1 MKSKSILATGL
12 LFCLAIS
19 TLHATG
25 QERARDDRS
34 TLQGVDNSKTGS
46 TDNPIE
52 MKTDRFSNVT
62 TVTLKPQMVLDK
74 PDHIITMGIGT
85 KLGEKK
91 SYDWEREM
99 VQAYATLESQSK
111 QPVDF
116 GDEEVHFIING
127 QTLSLGNVDL
137 KVDPYPSIGGNLKP
151 GFRVRRF
158 AVLLF
163 DRRALEQFSKA
174 NRIEMRLGPIET
186 TLNNTLVA
194 TLREYATRTLAQ
206 HKIANGR

>member
-1 MKSKSILATGL
+1 MKSIIIAGL
-12 LFCLAIS
+12 MLCLTIPTIYA
-19 TLHATG
+19 AG
-25 QERARDDRS
+25 QERARADRP
-34 TLQGVDNSKTGS
+34 TLQGADNSKTGS

-52 MKTDRFSNVT
+52 VKTDRFSNVT

-74 PDHIITMGIGT
+74 PDHIITMGIET

-99 VQAYATLESQSK
+99 VNAYATLESQSK
-111 QPVDF
+111 EPVDF

-127 QTLSLGNVDL
+127 QTLSLGKADL
-137 KVDPYPSIGGNLKP
+137 KVDPYPSIGGKLKP
-151 GFRVRRF
+151 GFRIREF
-158 AVLLF
+158 TVLLF

-174 NRIEMRLGPIET
+174 KRIEMRLGPIET
-186 TLNNTLVA
+186 TLSDTLVT
-194 TLREYATRTLAQ
+194 TLREYATQALAQ